1 MSFNHAQG
9 ASQSQSQSTM
19 REEEEGLEEL
29 APEEEER
36 LMSGFADA
44 VTSLQLTL
52 ANCSLKRSPE
62 SLETVAN
69 ALVSLT
75 ALETTLAL
83 DLRNNR

>member
-62 SLETVAN
+62 SLETVAISIKCPC
-69 ALVSLT
+69 VS
-75 ALETTLAL
+75 
-83 DLRNNR
+83 DCPGDNPCP